1 MHEENGEDMAEKK
14 KFDFPLAWIGRI
26 VGMSAITILAVLV
39 MIAVNLKGRIIT
51 QSPDDD
57 DSNSK
62 LAVVS
67 ILALRPEP
75 IEITEKYSG
84 TIRPLERFQL
94 SFKTTG
100 RIRAL
105 GSNENDEP
113 LDSGDI
119 VKTGQL
125 IAQMDTDLLLAQKA
139 EIEAMIDFAQGEF
152 DRALELRQQQGTIS
166 DSEFG
171 RTKRELAVAQS
182 QLKTLQTQIDDAV
195 LRSPVD
201 GIISKRFIKPG
212 ESVGLGQNVFEVI
225 QVDQVKLV
233 VGVPESK
240 IYRMIGKDVDT
251 QSLTAYVTLI
261 GHQRSSHGA
270 KPLLGKVR
278 RVSET
283 SDDKSGLFEL
293 EILLENRDRK
303 LRPGMI
309 AIAKIVVEK
318 VEGFL
323 IPGDVVFDRNNEM
336 FIFVA
341 DKTEKIEAESPK
353 IPDDRKKPN
362 ASQSG
367 KLAGVAKKVVLKPGT
382 YEYQGGFLVARELP
396 ESDRHVIVNG
406 HRRLVD
412 QRKIIFAAAD
422 LK

>member
-1 MHEENGEDMAEKK
+1 MAEKK
-14 KFDFPLAWIGRI
+14 KFDFPLAWVGRI

-39 MIAVNLKGRIIT
+39 MIAVNLKGRTIT
-51 QSPDDD
+51 QSSDDD
-57 DSNSK
+57 ANSK

-100 RIRAL
+100 RIRSL
-105 GSNENDEP
+105 GSNENGET

-201 GIISKRFIKPG
+201 GIIS
-212 ESVGLGQNVFEVI
+212 L
-225 QVDQVKLV
+225 
-233 VGVPESK
+233 
-240 IYRMIGKDVDT
+240 
-251 QSLTAYVTLI
+251 
-261 GHQRSSHGA
+261 
-270 KPLLGKVR
+270 
-278 RVSET
+278 
-283 SDDKSGLFEL
+283 
-293 EILLENRDRK
+293 
-303 LRPGMI
+303 
-309 AIAKIVVEK
+309 
-318 VEGFL
+318 
-323 IPGDVVFDRNNEM
+323 
-336 FIFVA
+336 
-341 DKTEKIEAESPK
+341 
-353 IPDDRKKPN
+353 
-362 ASQSG
+362 AS
-367 KLAGVAKKVVLKPGT
+367 
-382 YEYQGGFLVARELP
+382 
-396 ESDRHVIVNG
+396 
-406 HRRLVD
+406 
-412 QRKIIFAAAD
+412 
-422 LK
+422 

>member
-1 MHEENGEDMAEKK
+1 MAEKK
-14 KFDFPLAWIGRI
+14 KFDFPLAWVGRI

-39 MIAVNLKGRIIT
+39 MIAVNLKGRTIT
-51 QSPDDD
+51 QSSDDD
-57 DSNSK
+57 ANSK

-100 RIRAL
+100 RIRSL
-105 GSNENDEP
+105 GSNENGET

-212 ESVGLGQNVFEVI
+212 EAVGLGQNVFEVI
-225 QVDQVKLV
+225 QVNQVKLV

-261 GHQRSSHGA
+261 GRQRSSHGA

-323 IPGDVVFDRNNEM
+323 IPGDVVFDRKNEM

-341 DKTEKIEAESPK
+341 DKAEKIEAESPK
-353 IPDDRKKPN
+353 IPDDGKKPN
-362 ASQSG
+362 TSESG